1 MEANCPGRRKAN
13 EQKDTLRGRKPPWVE
28 PFSLRK
34 SFLSFL
40 GSLGAFLLT
49 RPFREPGFPAIRRGS
64 RVRMEGPAASSHR

>member
-1 MEANCPGRRKAN
+1 M
-13 EQKDTLRGRKPPWVE
+13 PPWVE

-34 SFLSFL
+34 SFLTFL

-64 RVRMEGPAASSHR
+64 RVRMEDPATKPHR